1 MPGREITSSARP
13 TEPTLAAEP
22 SRGVPASA
30 GATAHIAT
38 DFVTFATH
46 QLRTPLSGVKWLLE
60 LAARDEGLGEE
71 TRSYIADARDATE
84 RLIRLV
90 NEMLTLS
97 RLESGRLPL
106 AREPLGL
113 DEVTRVVLDEVGPL
127 VRDKE
132 LQVSTV
138 GLAGVPK
145 VVGDPHFVR
154 QVVLTLLSNAVKYS
168 APGGPIG
175 IALHAGASEA
185 VWSVRDAGVG
195 IPRPA
200 QPHVFE
206 KFFRADNVLTL
217 DTEGLGLGLCLSKL
231 VVEQLGGRIAFV
243 STEGEG
249 STFTF
254 TLPLAE

>member
-1 MPGREITSSARP
+1 MPGSEITSGARSSEMRRAG
-13 TEPTLAAEP
+13 EPRGGDRAAA
-22 SRGVPASA
+22 PAA
-30 GATAHIAT
+30 GRIAT

-60 LAARDEGLGEE
+60 LAARDEAVGEE

-106 AREPLGL
+106 ARDPLAL
-113 DEVTRVVLDEVGPL
+113 DEVTRVVLGEVGPL
-127 VRDKE
+127 IRDKD

-138 GLAGVPK
+138 GPAGAPPVA
-145 VVGDPHFVR
+145 GDPHFVH
-154 QVVLTLLSNAVKYS
+154 QVVLTLVSNAVNYS
-168 APGGPIG
+168 TPGGAIR
-175 IALHAGASEA
+175 IALEAGAST
-185 VWSVRDAGVG
+185 VSWSVRDAGVG
-195 IPRPA
+195 IPREA
-200 QPHVFE
+200 QARVFE
-206 KFFRADNVLTL
+206 KFYRADNVLTL

-231 VVEQLGGRIAFV
+231 VVEQLGGWIGFE
-243 STEGEG
+243 STEGQG

-254 TLPLAE
+254 TLPIAR

>member
-1 MPGREITSSARP
+1 MPGSEITSSVRP
-13 TEPTLAAEP
+13 PEMKRGEPR
-22 SRGVPASA
+22 RGDRASA
-30 GATAHIAT
+30 QATAQVAT

-60 LAARDEGLGEE
+60 LAARDEAVGEE

-106 AREPLGL
+106 ARDPLAL
-113 DEVTRVVLDEVGPL
+113 DDLTRAVLDEVAPL
-127 VRDKE
+127 IHDKE
-132 LQVSTV
+132 LRLSTV
-138 GLAGVPK
+138 GLSGAPK
-145 VVGDPHFVR
+145 VAGDPHFVR
-154 QVVLTLLSNAVKYS
+154 QVVLTLVSNAVKYS
-168 APGGPIG
+168 APGGPLD
-175 IALHAGASEA
+175 IALSAEPST
-185 VWSVRDAGVG
+185 VTWSVRDTGVG
-195 IPRPA
+195 IPREG

-206 KFFRADNVLTL
+206 KFYRADNVLTL

-231 VVEQLGGRIAFV
+231 VVEQLGGRIAFE
-243 STEGEG
+243 STEGQG

-254 TLPLAE
+254 TLPIVR